1 MGELADRM
9 RQDLVLRNYS
19 PRTIPQYLGS
29 ARKFAAFHRR
39 SPSEMGEAEVRAYLQ
54 HLLEDGRIANS
65 VRVTVAALKF
75 LYRKTLERPEVVARI
90 PWPREPRRLPEIPSH
105 DELRRLLAA
114 PCPTTRA
121 LLMLGYGAGLR
132 ISEACA
138 LRVGDIDRAR
148 GVLLVRGGKGAKDR
162 VTLLPPELL
171 TALAGHWRTA
181 RPTGDRVFPGSR
193 PGTSMSSS
201 VAQRRLKDALVS
213 ARVTRPFTF
222 HSLRH
227 AFATHLLEDG
237 TNVVVIQHL
246 LGHTSLETTQRY
258 LRVRVDLLEK
268 VRSPLTALLTK

>member
-19 PRTIPQYLGS
+19 PRTVPQYLGC

-39 SPSEMGEAEVRAYLQ
+39 SPAEMGETEVRAYLQ
-54 HLLEDGRIANS
+54 HLLEDGRIPNS

-75 LYRKTLERPEVVARI
+75 LYRKTLGRPEVVARI

-132 ISEACA
+132 ISEACT

-171 TALAGHWRTA
+171 TALAEHWRAA
-181 RPTGDRVFPGSR
+181 RPGGDRVFPGSR
-193 PGTSMSSS
+193 AGTSMSTS
-201 VAQRRLKDALVS
+201 VAQRRLKDALR
-213 ARVTRPFTF
+213 AAGVTRPFTY

-227 AFATHLLEDG
+227 SFATHLLEGG

-268 VRSPLTALLTK
+268 VRSPLTALLAK

>member
-19 PRTIPQYLGS
+19 PRTVPQYLGC

-39 SPSEMGEAEVRAYLQ
+39 SPAEMGETEVRAYLQ
-54 HLLEDGRIANS
+54 HLLEDGRIPNS

-75 LYRKTLERPEVVARI
+75 LYRKTLGRPEVVARI

-138 LRVGDIDRAR
+138 LRTGDIDRAR

-162 VTLLPPELL
+162 VTLLPAELL
-171 TALAGHWRTA
+171 AALAEHWRAT
-181 RPTGDRVFPGSR
+181 RPAGDRVFPGSR
-193 PGTSMSSS
+193 PETSMSAN
-201 VAQRRLKDALVS
+201 VAQRRLKGAL
-213 ARVTRPFTF
+213 AAAGVTRPFTY

-237 TNVVVIQHL
+237 TNVVVIQSL

>member
-19 PRTIPQYLGS
+19 PKTVPQYLAC
-29 ARKFAAFHRR
+29 ARKFAAYYRR
-39 SPSEMGEAEVRAYLQ
+39 SPAEMGETEVRAYLQ
-54 HLLEDGRIANS
+54 HLLEDGRIPNS

-75 LYRKTLERPEVVARI
+75 LYRKTLDRPEVVARI

-121 LLMLGYGAGLR
+121 LLMLGYGSGLR

-162 VTLLPPELL
+162 VTLLPAELR
-171 TALAGHWRTA
+171 TALADHWRAT
-181 RPTGDRVFPGSR
+181 RPTGNRVFPGTR
-193 PGTSMSSS
+193 PETSMSAN
-201 VAQRRLKDALVS
+201 VAQRRLRLAL
-213 ARVTRPFTF
+213 AAAGVTRHFTF

-237 TNVVVIQHL
+237 TNVVVIQSL